1 MKTGRGVFI
10 TFEGG
15 DGTGK
20 STNIAYLAER
30 LETLGFEVVKV
41 REPGGTRISE
51 NIREMLLSNDNAEMV
66 DVAELFLY
74 EAARAQIV
82 AEVIEP
88 ALSHG
93 AVVLCDR
100 FFDSTTAYQGYGRG
114 LDLDLVK
121 AANLGAC
128 QGTVPDR
135 TVVLRLADGA
145 AAALKRAAQTG
156 DPDRIESA
164 GADFHERVADGFLAM
179 AAEEPKRFRVVEL
192 AGIEETA
199 ERVWDAVKDLF

>member
-156 DPDRIESA
+156 APDRIESA

-179 AAEEPKRFRVVEL
+179 AAEEPERFRVVEL

>member
-121 AANLGAC
+121 VANLGAC
-128 QGTVPDR
+128 QGTVPNR

-156 DPDRIESA
+156 APDRIESA

-179 AAEEPKRFRVVEL
+179 AAEEPERFRVVEL

-199 ERVWDAVKDLF
+199 ERLWDAVKDLF